1 MEFGR
6 IVVAAAVLSIFA
18 VGGLAAF
25 QMAESAQQ
33 AAPDQNQTA
42 VNETIAQEFDAYQ
55 FVDAGTA
62 TYTTGFNNTTTVYN
76 ATSGEEFNRGT
87 DYKWNQSDGT
97 VLFLDTV
104 NTSENHSA
112 LITYHYT
119 RNTAAVRETGGP
131 LTAIT
136 EAFGGVAFLAAGLS
150 LAVVLLVVA
159 VIVARRIGSNNLPTS
174 NR

>member
-33 AAPDQNQTA
+33 AAPDENQTA
-42 VNETIAQEFDAYQ
+42 VNETVAMEFDAYQ

-76 ATSGEEFNRGT
+76 ASTGAELDRGQ
-87 DYKWNQSDGT
+87 DYAWNASDGT
-97 VLFLDTV
+97 ITFFDTAQ
-104 NTSENHSA
+104 TSEDDSA
-112 LITYHYT
+112 LVTYHYT
-119 RNTAAVRETGGP
+119 RNTAEVRETGGP

-136 EAFGGVAFLAAGLS
+136 EAFGGVAFLAAGLA
-150 LAVVLLVVA
+150 LVVVLLVVG
-159 VIVARRIGSNNLPTS
+159 VIVGRRIASNTLPTTS
-174 NR
+174 R